1 MKDIDIEKEWAEIMN
16 SPELEKKMKEALAQ
30 VILFRYEDSQQVF
43 CSHLCKKHSKA
54 IGIKSKKA

>member
-1 MKDIDIEKEWAEIMN
+1 MKDIEKELAEIMN
-16 SPELEKKMKEALAQ
+16 SPEMERKLKEALAQ
-30 VILFRYEDSQQVF
+30 VMLSRYEDSQQVF